1 MSTNNY
7 YLAFWSRTGFEAIED
22 ITKYQDWDKN
32 QLFNIIA
39 DKGKQACPMNSMI
52 TYMKLRMRYN
62 PQREY
67 ELYAFMSDP
76 EIDLAALKEWADND
90 PQGMVNWIR
99 ANGVKVASDKNH
111 ILTEPTVIV

>member
-1 MSTNNY
+1 MSTKHNY
-7 YLAFWSRTGFEAIED
+7 FLAFWCCTGFEAVED

-39 DKGKQACPMNSMI
+39 DKGKRACPMNSMI
-52 TYMKLRMRYN
+52 THMKLRMRFN

-67 ELYAFMSDP
+67 ELYAFMTDP
-76 EIDLAALKEWADND
+76 NIQKEDLAAWSDND

-99 ANGVKVASDKNH
+99 ANGVKIKSDKR
-111 ILTEPTVIV
+111 IAESPVIV

>member
-1 MSTNNY
+1 MSTKHNY
-7 YLAFWSRTGFEAIED
+7 FLAFWCCTGFEAVED

-52 TYMKLRMRYN
+52 THMKLRMRFN

-67 ELYAFMSDP
+67 ELYAFMTHP
-76 EIDLAALKEWADND
+76 GIQREDLKAWADGE
-90 PQGMVNWIR
+90 PQTLVDWIR
-99 ANGVKVASDKNH
+99 KNGVKIASDKR
-111 ILTEPTVIV
+111 IVESPVIS